1 MNLPEDYIPIED
13 KINEFKAYLGSTDRA
28 IISARFGDGK
38 STFLKEF
45 SEKSKDEY
53 ILFTINP
60 LHYQVADNKDIF
72 EYIKRDVLL
81 QILSYAEFNEVSFSN
96 SLIAYYYIYNNKL
109 SILHDLF
116 DSMPNIDLK
125 VVSTSLVT
133 NPFRN
138 LIKNIINIKK
148 YKEKIDNSTDAK
160 KTEKF
165 ISAFDNY
172 KGSMY
177 EFDEITQL
185 ICSINQMVKKTY
197 SGKDI
202 ILVIEDLDRIDP
214 AHIFRI
220 LNILSAQ
227 IERHQPGLLEF
238 EMTQGKNKF
247 LFDKIL
253 LVCDFENIQ
262 SIFHHFYGAKTDF
275 KGYISKFSSRKPYFY
290 SLKDE
295 YKNLITRRFDNDLM
309 EFPRV
314 MSLVADMIIEHVIEP
329 DTQNEDK
336 KKDPQMEKAR
346 LRHIHDLLDKNL
358 GGVKNEPI
366 LIDEWSISSHNNLS
380 KLLYILSDFSIN
392 INLFFSA
399 ICNEKLITEFHELIG
414 ICWFIPVNENFA
426 LKYSLNDSTVRT
438 VGELHD
444 QQYVDSDAKAI
455 TDDDN
460 NVIKIVSSIKITSIL
475 IKNRHQ
481 IINYVNDFVICGDR
495 KKLKPP
501 RAKTNFKF

>member
-45 SEKSKDEY
+45 SENSKEEY
-53 ILFTINP
+53 VLFTINP

-72 EYIKRDVLL
+72 ECIKRDVLL
-81 QILSYAEFNEVSFSN
+81 QILSYAEFEEVLFSD
-96 SLIAYYYIYNNKL
+96 SLMLYSYLSNNKL
-109 SILHDLF
+109 SVLDSIIGSIPNVDLVAISTNDILKPL
-116 DSMPNIDLK
+116 L
-125 VVSTSLVT
+125 
-133 NPFRN
+133 N
-138 LIKNIINIKK
+138 LIKNAQKYNDYKIQIK
-148 YKEKIDNSTDAK
+148 AC
-160 KTEKF
+160 TEATKVENF
-165 ISAFDNY
+165 TTAFNNN
-172 KGSMY
+172 KGSIY
-177 EFDEITQL
+177 EFDAITQL
-185 ICSINQMVKKTY
+185 ICSIIQKIGETNTKK
-197 SGKDI
+197 KI
-202 ILVIEDLDRIDP
+202 VLVIEDLDRIDP

-238 EMTQGKNKF
+238 EMTQGKNNF
-247 LFDKIL
+247 FFDKIL

-314 MSLVADMIIEHVIEP
+314 MSLVADMIIEHIIEP
-329 DTQNEDK
+329 DAQNEDK

-346 LRHIHDLLDKNL
+346 LRHIHDLLNKNL
-358 GGVKNEPI
+358 GGVKNETI

-380 KLLYILSDFSIN
+380 KLLYILSDFSID

-399 ICNEKLITEFHELIG
+399 ICNKNLTAEFHELIG

-444 QQYVDSDAKAI
+444 QQYVDSDANAI

-495 KKLKPP
+495 KNLKPP